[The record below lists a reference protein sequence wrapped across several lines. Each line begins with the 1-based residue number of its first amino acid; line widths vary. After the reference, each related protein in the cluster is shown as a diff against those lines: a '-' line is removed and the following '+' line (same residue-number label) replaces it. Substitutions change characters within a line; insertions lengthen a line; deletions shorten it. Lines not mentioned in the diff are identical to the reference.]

1 MSNIKVPFLALT
13 MLLFMTGAALAHAH
27 LRHSAPAAGTTV
39 HGSPSEVKLWFT
51 EEVEPAYST
60 IKIMGADGK
69 QVDKQD
75 TSVDPGD
82 AKILK
87 VSLPSLSPGTY
98 TVIWQV
104 TSVDTHKTD
113 GKFTFKVTP

>member
-1 MSNIKVPFLALT
+1 MPNIKVPFLVFTA
-13 MLLFMTGAALAHAH
+13 LLFMTGAALAHAH
-27 LRHSAPAAGTTV
+27 LRRSAPAAGTMV

-51 EEVEPAYST
+51 EAVEPSYST
-60 IKIMGADGK
+60 IKITGADGK
-69 QVDKQD
+69 QVDNGD

-82 AKILK
+82 AKILR

-104 TSVDTHKTD
+104 TSVDTHKTE
-113 GKFTFKVTP
+113 GKFTFKVVP